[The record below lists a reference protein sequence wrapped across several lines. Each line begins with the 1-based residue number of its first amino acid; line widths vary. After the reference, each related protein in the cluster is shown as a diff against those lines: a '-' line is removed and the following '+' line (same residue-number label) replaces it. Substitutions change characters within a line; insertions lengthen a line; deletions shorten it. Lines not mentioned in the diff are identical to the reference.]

1 MKNRIG
7 RYAADGNAE
16 TRPDVDLA
24 GQPVVAGATTVH
36 IGGGY
41 FVVQPSFGAWVGV
54 INELKQRYGGTPDV
68 AAADR
73 DNTEPN
79 VAVEFNDP
87 PPPNATTP
95 AGGLFSGEPADS
107 GRLDAAPLP
116 AQTWETADDVLEAG
130 LTLDTK
136 RRRRE

>member
-54 INELKQRYGGTPDV
+54 ITDL
-68 AAADR
+68 
-73 DNTEPN
+73 N
-79 VAVEFNDP
+79 VAVEFND